1 MAREDDEGGSLDM
14 LLDTLCNTFGGII
27 LIALLL
33 ALSVNKKS
41 VELYD
46 KLVRTDDNQ
55 SDLIRERE
63 QLRNSLID
71 LKDENIEILEDLEDE
86 AYSKRE
92 EIEEIKDNLDDLNS
106 DSSSL
111 EKLAQLE
118 KEKLQDMLDIESTIE
133 KERLTME
140 EELSRLEAIFEHQE
154 LSKELKKKPY
164 RKVSLPQQKDTRKK
178 PLPVIVAHGKM
189 YPMISINIG
198 SVEKNEEGL
207 LWNQT
212 PDDRFQVKVDPE
224 KGVDPMNNDALDLFL
239 SSVRDAPRSVR
250 QDFFLNL
257 FVYSDSENF
266 AIFNKIRDEAVLRK
280 LDYNWIPIS
289 ELPLILRSDNVPWK
303 VQ

>member
-1 MAREDDEGGSLDM
+1 MAREEEDGGSLDM

-46 KLVRTDDNQ
+46 KLVKTDDNQ
-55 SDLIRERE
+55 SELIKERE
-63 QLRNSLID
+63 QLKNSLLD
-71 LKDENIEILEDLEDE
+71 LKDDNIEILEELDDDIF
-86 AYSKRE
+86 SKRE
-92 EIEEIKDNLDDLNS
+92 EIEAIKDNLDDLNS
-106 DSSSL
+106 DSSSM
-111 EKLAQLE
+111 EKLVQQQD
-118 KEKLQDMLDIESTIE
+118 EKLKDMLDMESKIEE
-133 KERLTME
+133 ERLSLE

-189 YPMISINIG
+189 YPMVSINIG
-198 SVEKNEEGL
+198 SVEKNENGL

-212 PDDRFQVKVDPE
+212 PDQRFQVKVDPG

-239 SSVRDAPRSVR
+239 SSVRDSPRLVK
-250 QDFFLNL
+250 QNFFLNL
-257 FVYSDSENF
+257 FVFSDSENF
-266 AIFNKIRDEAVLRK
+266 SIFNKIRDEAVLRD

>member
-1 MAREDDEGGSLDM
+1 MAREEDEGGSLDM
-14 LLDTLCNTFGGII
+14 LIDTLCNTFGGII

-46 KLVRTDDNQ
+46 KLVKTDDNQ
-55 SDLIRERE
+55 SELIRERE
-63 QLRNSLID
+63 QLKNSLLD
-71 LKDENIEILEDLEDE
+71 LKDENIEILEDLEDD

-106 DSSSL
+106 DSSSM
-111 EKLAQLE
+111 EKLAQRAR
-118 KEKLQDMLDIESTIE
+118 EKLKDMEDMETTIE
-133 KERLTME
+133 EERLTME

-189 YPMISINIG
+189 YPMIALNIG
-198 SVEKNEEGL
+198 SVEKNEDGL

-212 PDDRFQVKVDPE
+212 PDKRFQVKVDPQ
-224 KGVDPMNNDALDLFL
+224 KGVDPMNDDALDLFL
-239 SSVRDAPRSVR
+239 SSVRDAPRLVR

>member
-46 KLVRTDDNQ
+46 KLVKTDDNQ

-63 QLRNSLID
+63 QLRNSLVD
-71 LKDENIEILEDLEDE
+71 LKDENIEILEDLEDD

-106 DSSSL
+106 DSSSM
-111 EKLAQLE
+111 EKLAQRAR
-118 KEKLQDMLDIESTIE
+118 EKLKDMEDMETTIE
-133 KERLTME
+133 EERLTME

-189 YPMISINIG
+189 YPMIALNIG
-198 SVEKNEEGL
+198 SVEKNEDGL

-212 PDDRFQVKVDPE
+212 PDKRFQVKVDPQ
-224 KGVDPMNNDALDLFL
+224 KGVDPMNDDALDLFL
-239 SSVRDAPRSVR
+239 SSVRDAPRLVR

>member
-46 KLVRTDDNQ
+46 KLFKTDDNK
-55 SDLIRERE
+55 SELIRELE
-63 QLRNSLID
+63 QLKNSLLD
-71 LKDENIEILEDLEDE
+71 LKDENIEILEDLEDD

-111 EKLAQLE
+111 EKLAQRE
-118 KEKLQDMLDIESTIE
+118 REKLKDLKEMESTIE

-189 YPMISINIG
+189 YPMISLNIG
-198 SVEKNEEGL
+198 SVEKNEDGL
-207 LWNQT
+207 MWNQT
-212 PDDRFQVKVDPE
+212 PDKRFQVKVDPD
-224 KGVDPMNNDALDLFL
+224 KGVDPMNDDALDLFL
-239 SSVRDAPRSVR
+239 SSVGDAPRLVR
-250 QDFFLNL
+250 QNFFLNL

>member
-1 MAREDDEGGSLDM
+1 MAREDEEGGSLDM

-46 KLVRTDDNQ
+46 KLVKTDDNR
-55 SDLIRERE
+55 SELIRERE
-63 QLRNSLID
+63 QLKNSLVD
-71 LKDENIEILEDLEDE
+71 LKDENIEILEDLEDD

-92 EIEEIKDNLDDLNS
+92 EIEKIKDNLDDLNS

-111 EKLAQLE
+111 EKLAQRE
-118 KEKLQDMLDIESTIE
+118 NEKLRDMLDIESTIE
-133 KERLTME
+133 EERLSME

-189 YPMISINIG
+189 YPMVSINIG

-212 PDDRFQVKVDPE
+212 PDNRFQVKVDPD
-224 KGVDPMNNDALDLFL
+224 KGVDPMNDDALIY
-239 SSVRDAPRSVR
+239 
-250 QDFFLNL
+250 FFLR
-257 FVYSDSENF
+257 FVMLHAQF
-266 AIFNKIRDEAVLRK
+266 GRIF
-280 LDYNWIPIS
+280 S
-289 ELPLILRSDNVPWK
+289 
-303 VQ
+303 

>member
-46 KLVRTDDNQ
+46 KLVKTDDNQ

-63 QLRNSLID
+63 QLRNSLVD
-71 LKDENIEILEDLEDE
+71 LKDENIEILEDLEDD

-118 KEKLQDMLDIESTIE
+118 KEKLQDMLDVESTIE
-133 KERLTME
+133 EERLTME

-164 RKVSLPQQKDTRKK
+164 RKVSLPQQKNTRKK

-198 SVEKNEEGL
+198 SVEKNEDGL

-224 KGVDPMNNDALDLFL
+224 KGVDPMNDDALDLFL

>member
-1 MAREDDEGGSLDM
+1 MAREDEEGGSLDM

-46 KLVRTDDNQ
+46 KLVKTDDNR
-55 SDLIRERE
+55 SELIRERE
-63 QLRNSLID
+63 QLKNSLVD
-71 LKDENIEILEDLEDE
+71 LKDEHIEILEDLEDD

-92 EIEEIKDNLDDLNS
+92 EIEKIKDNLDDLNS

-111 EKLAQLE
+111 EKLAQRE
-118 KEKLQDMLDIESTIE
+118 NEKLRDMLDIESTIE
-133 KERLTME
+133 EERLSME

-189 YPMISINIG
+189 YPMVSINIG

-212 PDDRFQVKVDPE
+212 PDNRFQVKVDPD
-224 KGVDPMNNDALDLFL
+224 KGVDPMNDDALDLFL

-289 ELPLILRSDNVPWK
+289 DLPLILRSDNVPWK

>member
-1 MAREDDEGGSLDM
+1 MAREEDEGGSLDM

-46 KLVRTDDNQ
+46 KLVKTDDNQ
-55 SDLIRERE
+55 SELIRERE
-63 QLRNSLID
+63 QLKNSLLD
-71 LKDENIEILEDLEDE
+71 LKDENIEIMEDLEDD

-106 DSSSL
+106 DSSSM
-111 EKLAQLE
+111 EKLAQRAR
-118 KEKLQDMLDIESTIE
+118 EKLKDMEDTETTIE
-133 KERLTME
+133 EERLTME

-189 YPMISINIG
+189 YPMIALNIG
-198 SVEKNEEGL
+198 SVEKNEDGL

-212 PDDRFQVKVDPE
+212 PDKRFQVKVDPQ
-224 KGVDPMNNDALDLFL
+224 KGVDPMNDDALDLFL
-239 SSVRDAPRSVR
+239 SSVRDAPRLVR

-266 AIFNKIRDEAVLRK
+266 AIFNKMRDEAVLRK

>member
-46 KLVRTDDNQ
+46 KLVKTDDNQ

-63 QLRNSLID
+63 QLRNSLVD
-71 LKDENIEILEDLEDE
+71 LKDENIEILEDLEDD

-133 KERLTME
+133 EERLTME

-224 KGVDPMNNDALDLFL
+224 KGVDPMNDDALDLFL

>member
-1 MAREDDEGGSLDM
+1 MAREEDEGGSLDM

-41 VELYD
+41 VELYE
-46 KLVRTDDNQ
+46 KLVKTDDNK
-55 SDLIRERE
+55 SELIRERE
-63 QLRNSLID
+63 QLKNSLLD
-71 LKDENIEILEDLEDE
+71 LKDENTEILEDLEDD

-106 DSSSL
+106 DSSAL
-111 EKLAQLE
+111 EKLAELE
-118 KEKLQDMLDIESTIE
+118 SQKLREMEDAELKIEE
-133 KERLTME
+133 ERLTME
-140 EELSRLEAIFEHQE
+140 EELSRLESILEHQT
-154 LSKELKKKPY
+154 LTKELKKKPY

-189 YPMISINIG
+189 YPMISIGIG
-198 SVEKNEEGL
+198 SIEKNEDGL
-207 LWNQT
+207 VWNQT
-212 PDDRFQVKVDPE
+212 PDNRFQVKVDPGR
-224 KGVDPMNNDALDLFL
+224 GVDPMDDDSLDLFL
-239 SSVRDAPRSVR
+239 STVSDAPRSVR
-250 QDFFLNL
+250 QNFFLNL

-289 ELPLILRSDNVPWK
+289 ELPLVLRSDNVPWK

>member
-1 MAREDDEGGSLDM
+1 M
-14 LLDTLCNTFGGII
+14 
-27 LIALLL
+27 
-33 ALSVNKKS
+33 
-41 VELYD
+41 
-46 KLVRTDDNQ
+46 
-55 SDLIRERE
+55 
-63 QLRNSLID
+63 
-71 LKDENIEILEDLEDE
+71 KDENIEILEDLEDD

-133 KERLTME
+133 EERLTME

-224 KGVDPMNNDALDLFL
+224 KGVDPMNDDALDLFL
-239 SSVRDAPRSVR
+239 SSVRDAPAVRSAG
-250 QDFFLNL
+250 FFLEPFCL
-257 FVYSDSENF
+257 FRF
-266 AIFNKIRDEAVLRK
+266 RK
-280 LDYNWIPIS
+280 FCHF
-289 ELPLILRSDNVPWK
+289 
-303 VQ
+303 

>member
-46 KLVRTDDNQ
+46 KLVKTDDNQ

-63 QLRNSLID
+63 QLRNSLVD
-71 LKDENIEILEDLEDE
+71 LKDENIEILEDLEDD

-118 KEKLQDMLDIESTIE
+118 KEKLQDMLDVESTIE
-133 KERLTME
+133 EERLTME

-198 SVEKNEEGL
+198 SVEKNEDGL

-212 PDDRFQVKVDPE
+212 PDDRFQVKVYPE
-224 KGVDPMNNDALDLFL
+224 KGVDPMNDDALDLFL

>member
-1 MAREDDEGGSLDM
+1 MAREEDEGGSLDM

-41 VELYD
+41 VELYE
-46 KLVRTDDNQ
+46 KLVKTDDNK
-55 SDLIRERE
+55 SELIRERE
-63 QLRNSLID
+63 QLKNSLLD
-71 LKDENIEILEDLEDE
+71 LKDENTEILEDLEDD

-106 DSSSL
+106 DSSAL
-111 EKLAQLE
+111 EKLAELE
-118 KEKLQDMLDIESTIE
+118 SQKLREMEDAELKIEE
-133 KERLTME
+133 ERLTME
-140 EELSRLEAIFEHQE
+140 EELSRLESILEHQT
-154 LSKELKKKPY
+154 LTKELKKKPY

-189 YPMISINIG
+189 YPMISIGIG
-198 SVEKNEEGL
+198 SIEKNEDGL
-207 LWNQT
+207 VWNQT
-212 PDDRFQVKVDPE
+212 PDNRFQVKVDPGR
-224 KGVDPMNNDALDLFL
+224 GVDPMDDDSLDLFL
-239 SSVRDAPRSVR
+239 STVNDAPRSVR
-250 QDFFLNL
+250 QNFFLNL

-289 ELPLILRSDNVPWK
+289 ELPLVLRSDNVPWK

>member
-1 MAREDDEGGSLDM
+1 MAREEDEGGSLDM

-46 KLVRTDDNQ
+46 KLVKTDDNQ
-55 SDLIRERE
+55 SELIRERE
-63 QLRNSLID
+63 QLKNSLLD
-71 LKDENIEILEDLEDE
+71 LKDENIEILEDLEDD

-106 DSSSL
+106 DSSSM
-111 EKLAQLE
+111 EKLAQRAR
-118 KEKLQDMLDIESTIE
+118 EKLKDMEGTETTIE
-133 KERLTME
+133 AERLTME

-164 RKVSLPQQKDTRKK
+164 RQVSLPQQKDTRKK

-189 YPMISINIG
+189 YPMIALNIG
-198 SVEKNEEGL
+198 SVEKNEDGL

-212 PDDRFQVKVDPE
+212 PDKRFQVKVDPQ
-224 KGVDPMNNDALDLFL
+224 KGVDPMNDDALDLFL
-239 SSVRDAPRSVR
+239 SSVRDAPRLVR

>member
-1 MAREDDEGGSLDM
+1 MIISPISFGS
-14 LLDTLCNTFGGII
+14 G
-27 LIALLL
+27 
-33 ALSVNKKS
+33 SS
-41 VELYD
+41 
-46 KLVRTDDNQ
+46 
-55 SDLIRERE
+55 
-63 QLRNSLID
+63 LRNSLVD
-71 LKDENIEILEDLEDE
+71 LKDENIEILEDLEDD

-111 EKLAQLE
+111 EKLAQRE
-118 KEKLQDMLDIESTIE
+118 NEKLQDMLDIESTIE
-133 KERLTME
+133 EERLSME

-212 PDDRFQVKVDPE
+212 PDNRFQVKVDPD
-224 KGVDPMNNDALDLFL
+224 KGVDPMNDDALDLFL

-289 ELPLILRSDNVPWK
+289 DLPLILRSDNVPWK
-303 VQ
+303 VHIRKLYFIKFISFLSIISGFKQNYFKCL

>member
-46 KLVRTDDNQ
+46 KLVKTDDNQ

-63 QLRNSLID
+63 QLRNSLVD
-71 LKDENIEILEDLEDE
+71 LKDENIEILEDLEDD

-133 KERLTME
+133 EERLTME

-198 SVEKNEEGL
+198 SVEKNEDGL

-212 PDDRFQVKVDPE
+212 PDDRFQVKVDPG
-224 KGVDPMNNDALDLFL
+224 KGVDPMNDDALDLFL

>member
-1 MAREDDEGGSLDM
+1 MARQDDEGGSLDM

-63 QLRNSLID
+63 QLRNALVD
-71 LKDENIEILEDLEDE
+71 LKDENIEILEDLDDD

-118 KEKLQDMLDIESTIE
+118 KEKLQDMLNIESTIE
-133 KERLTME
+133 EERLTME

-224 KGVDPMNNDALDLFL
+224 KGVDPMNDDALDLFL

>member
-1 MAREDDEGGSLDM
+1 MAREDEEGGSLDM

-46 KLVRTDDNQ
+46 KLVKTDDNR
-55 SDLIRERE
+55 SELIRERE
-63 QLRNSLID
+63 QLKNSLVD
-71 LKDENIEILEDLEDE
+71 LKDENIEILEDLEDD

-92 EIEEIKDNLDDLNS
+92 EIEKIKDNLDDLNS

-111 EKLAQLE
+111 EKLAQRE
-118 KEKLQDMLDIESTIE
+118 NEKLRDMLDIESTIE
-133 KERLTME
+133 EERLSME

-189 YPMISINIG
+189 YPMVSINIG

-212 PDDRFQVKVDPE
+212 PDNRFQVKVDPN
-224 KGVDPMNNDALDLFL
+224 KGVDPMNDDALDLFL

-289 ELPLILRSDNVPWK
+289 DLPLILRSDNVPWK

>member
-1 MAREDDEGGSLDM
+1 MAREEDDGGSLDM

-46 KLVRTDDNQ
+46 KLVKTDDNQ
-55 SDLIRERE
+55 SELIRERE
-63 QLRNSLID
+63 QLKNSLLD
-71 LKDENIEILEDLEDE
+71 LKDENIEILEDLEDD

-106 DSSSL
+106 DSSSM
-111 EKLAQLE
+111 EKLAQRAR
-118 KEKLQDMLDIESTIE
+118 EKLKDMEDTETTIE
-133 KERLTME
+133 EERLTME

-189 YPMISINIG
+189 YPMIALNIG
-198 SVEKNEEGL
+198 SVEKNEDGL

-212 PDDRFQVKVDPE
+212 PDKRFQVKVDPQR
-224 KGVDPMNNDALDLFL
+224 GVDPMNDDALDLFL
-239 SSVRDAPRSVR
+239 SSVRDAPRLVR

>member
-1 MAREDDEGGSLDM
+1 M

-63 QLRNSLID
+63 QLRNSLVD
-71 LKDENIEILEDLEDE
+71 LKDENIEILEDLEDD

-118 KEKLQDMLDIESTIE
+118 KEKLQDMLNIESTIE
-133 KERLTME
+133 EERLTME

-224 KGVDPMNNDALDLFL
+224 KGVDPMNDDALDLFL

>member
-1 MAREDDEGGSLDM
+1 MAREDEEGGSLDM

-46 KLVRTDDNQ
+46 KLVKTDDNR
-55 SDLIRERE
+55 SELIRERE
-63 QLRNSLID
+63 QLKNSLVD
-71 LKDENIEILEDLEDE
+71 LKDENIEILEDLEDD

-92 EIEEIKDNLDDLNS
+92 EIEKIKDNLDDLNS

-111 EKLAQLE
+111 EKLAQRE
-118 KEKLQDMLDIESTIE
+118 NEKLRDMLDIESTIE
-133 KERLTME
+133 EERLSME

-189 YPMISINIG
+189 YPMVSINIG

-212 PDDRFQVKVDPE
+212 PDNRFQVKVDPD
-224 KGVDPMNNDALDLFL
+224 KGVDPMNDDALDLFL

-289 ELPLILRSDNVPWK
+289 DLPLILRSDNVPWK